1 MLQTTTEHSPF
12 GNVHCP
18 QCDTILPPQAI
29 FCGSCGE
36 RVSKEKKGPSLTQ
49 DGADATSRYRITSL
63 VRHRPYVKLFFSVD
77 NQQQRMVVIRDID
90 ISSLN
95 EEAQAKASE
104 VTEREYDL
112 LRQQRITHVM
122 AVIDLQ
128 ESQNHL
134 LTITGQPLPGNTSV
148 GTEGQKDTDKR
159 LRTLQDFLQSS
170 TGLLDQQLV
179 FSWVSRLCQSLENL
193 HQHQIVIGDLDPYAI
208 LLESDD
214 HSGSPIYRGG
224 PWLAVS
230 WLPPQLRS
238 LLPRMA
244 SEQKEIS
251 SAIVQATS
259 FSAPEVLLGKVEPV
273 SDVYSL
279 GAILY
284 LLLTGTQPDGLMQ
297 RTQQRLRSPHELN
310 PRISGSVNEI
320 VMQALSLEP
329 SERFQS
335 VKALAEALSSR
346 HSSQEFKAHPTPHLP
361 VQNGYHDLQRD
372 QVANIDTINIMPL
385 GSFKNE
391 PSARVLWKTTTDSKH
406 PFPPPDPS
414 ALPAERPLSVEG
426 TLESQP
432 AARSMPP
439 EQHDSGLSLN
449 NDEPGQDNSWRT
461 GTSLVQHLSK
471 RISGMLPT
479 IPHLPKQITGMVSP
493 TQPASQTQVEQSQVR
508 MWASPVPRASFLI
521 PNQEATKVS
530 APTDGTNPVES
541 NASLLKHIQR
551 VLLGERQQT
560 TTAATIEN
568 PLRIQPD
575 QRFNI
580 RIRLTGRDEPDPGIL
595 PRGRVSD
602 PTRPHSRLYGTMEG
616 IQSSGLG
623 TRVHDDLVYVE
634 VRSAIHENYAYIVQ
648 QAAVKIPAQ
657 GYVVDIIIP
666 MQPFSRKSNGRRERL
681 HVFFFD
687 ELRRPLYERPF
698 VLEILV
704 SYLVQP
710 GREGHHVL
718 PIPQ

>member
-12 GNVHCP
+12 GNMHCP
-18 QCDTILPPQAI
+18 RCDAILPPHAI

-36 RVSKEKKGPSLTQ
+36 RVGKEKKVPSPTQ
-49 DGADATSRYRITSL
+49 DDADATSRYSITSL
-63 VRHRPYVKLFFSVD
+63 VRHRPYVKLFFAVD
-77 NQQQRMVVIRDID
+77 NQQQRMVVIRNID

-104 VTEREYDL
+104 STQREYDL
-112 LRQQRITHVM
+112 LRQLGIAHVM
-122 AVIDLQ
+122 PVIDLQ
-128 ESQNHL
+128 ESQSHL
-134 LTITGQPLPGNTSV
+134 LTITGRLLLDSTSV
-148 GTEGQKDTDKR
+148 GAGGQKDTDKR

-170 TGLLDQQLV
+170 IGLLDQQLAL
-179 FSWVSRLCQSLENL
+179 SWISHLCQSLESL

-208 LLESDD
+208 LLDGDD
-214 HSGSPIYRGG
+214 HHSQ

-230 WLPPQLRS
+230 WLPPQLRR
-238 LLPRMA
+238 LLPRIA

-251 SAIVQATS
+251 SAIVLATS

-284 LLLTGTQPDGLMQ
+284 LLLTGTQPDELMQ

-335 VKALAEALSSR
+335 VKELAEALSSR
-346 HSSQEFKAHPTPHLP
+346 HSSQELKAYPIPQLP
-361 VQNGYHDLQRD
+361 VQNGNHALPRD
-372 QVANIDTINIMPL
+372 QVADMDTINIMPL
-385 GSFKNE
+385 SSFKNE
-391 PSARVLWKTTTDSKH
+391 PSARVLWETTTVPMRPLPS
-406 PFPPPDPS
+406 PDTS
-414 ALPAERPLSVEG
+414 AIPAERPLLVEG
-426 TLESQP
+426 TLEPQP
-432 AARSMPP
+432 AARSIPP
-439 EQHDSGLSLN
+439 TQNESRLPLSY
-449 NDEPGQDNSWRT
+449 DESGQDGGWRT
-461 GTSLVQHLSK
+461 GTSLVRHLTQQF
-471 RISGMLPT
+471 SGMLPA
-479 IPHLPKQITGMVSP
+479 IPHLPKQISGMLSP
-493 TQPASQTQVEQSQVR
+493 TQQASQMQVEQPQAR
-508 MWASPVPRASFLI
+508 MWASPVPQAGFLI
-521 PNQEATKVS
+521 PKQDKIST
-530 APTDGTNPVES
+530 PTDGINPVES

-551 VLLGERQQT
+551 VLVGERLQT

-568 PLRIQPD
+568 PLRVQPD
-575 QRFNI
+575 QGFSI
-580 RIRLTGRDEPDPGIL
+580 RIRLMGRDEPDPGTL

-602 PTRPHSRLYGTMEG
+602 PSRPHSRLYGTMEG
-616 IQSSGLG
+616 IQPSGLG
-623 TRVHDDLVYVE
+623 ARVHDELVYVE
-634 VRSAIHENYAYIVQ
+634 VRSAIHEHYAYIVQ

-657 GYVVDIIIP
+657 GYVADIVIP

-687 ELRRPLYERPF
+687 DMRRPLYERPF